1 MYQERRCVLWACM
14 STLHRFAEAAV
25 RRDLER
31 ARTVLADG
39 TRLSADRRLLLTD
52 HLAWMS
58 GLVDSPDERV
68 GETTSALFSCTYA
81 FHDVGDRVRRDE
93 LVAAIDALL
102 RATAR
107 CAGWTA
113 DEAVRGLGEQV
124 PWLLDGV
131 AMPPGAGL
139 LVRDPGGREVARL
152 RAAAYRR
159 AKVRLWGTVS
169 LEITRQRVGAG
180 R

>member
-1 MYQERRCVLWACM
+1 M

-25 RRDLER
+25 RRDLQR
-31 ARTVLADG
+31 AHVLLADDA
-39 TRLSADRRLLLTD
+39 RIVAERRRLLTD

-58 GLVDSPDERV
+58 GLVDAPDERV
-68 GETTSALFSCTYA
+68 ADAATALFSTACA
-81 FHDVGDRVRRDE
+81 FREQGDRIHREE
-93 LVAAIDALL
+93 LLAAVTALL
-102 RATAR
+102 RATER
-107 CAGWTA
+107 VPRWTSG
-113 DEAVRGLGEQV
+113 EAVRGLGEQV

-139 LVRDPGGREVARL
+139 LVRDPGGREIARL

-159 AKVRLWGTVS
+159 AKVRLWGAVS
-169 LEITRQRVGAG
+169 LEVPRQRAAVD